1 MSRPD
6 PRSSQDPAAPPA
18 PTTPPGDREE
28 LFECWKQ
35 IGVEGDGSCR
45 ELRELLH
52 CRNCPVYSKA
62 ALLLLDRKLPAEYR
76 EERTN
81 YFAQKRKLASGN
93 KISALIFRIGPE
105 WLSLPTE
112 TIQEVAEHRTVHSI
126 PHRRHGILLGVVN
139 VRGELLLCVSV
150 GRLLGLDHGASSEKL
165 RTFYDRLLVVSWD
178 GKRLA
183 FPANEVRGIHRF
195 GPDELAHPPSTV
207 TRAALTFTRGILS
220 WRERLVGLLDPDLL
234 FSTLNRSLS

>member
-1 MSRPD
+1 VSKPNRHAPG
-6 PRSSQDPAAPPA
+6 PGATPSGSPAS
-18 PTTPPGDREE
+18 PPGRGE
-28 LFECWKQ
+28 LFDCWKQ

-52 CRNCPVYSKA
+52 CRNCAIYSKA
-62 ALLLLDRKLPAEYR
+62 ALSLLDRDLPTQYR
-76 EERTN
+76 EERTD
-81 YFAQKRKLASGN
+81 YFAQKRKLAPGN

-105 WLSLPTE
+105 WLSLPTDI
-112 TIQEVAEHRTVHSI
+112 IQEVAEHRPVHSV

-165 RTFYDRLLVVSWD
+165 RTFYDRLLVVGWE

-183 FPANEVRGIHRF
+183 FPTNEVRGILRF

-207 TRAALTFTRGILS
+207 TRAALTFTRGILT

-234 FSTLNRSLS
+234 FTTLNRSLS